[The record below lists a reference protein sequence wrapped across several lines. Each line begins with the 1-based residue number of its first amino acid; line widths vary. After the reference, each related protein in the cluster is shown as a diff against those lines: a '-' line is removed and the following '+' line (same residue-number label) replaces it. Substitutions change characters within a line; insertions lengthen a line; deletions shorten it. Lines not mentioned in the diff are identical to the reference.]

1 MHPARPFAWTDASE
15 ILDFVRATGFT
26 RIFAQTPKGPR
37 VAHVPVLV
45 REGPVLHFHL
55 ANGNA
60 LVPHI
65 DGATALAL
73 VEGPNAYLSANWYA
87 DVAGAVPSWDYLAA
101 ELEGPVRRLDRDAL
115 VALVD
120 DLADHLE
127 PKVGE
132 NWTRAKMDPKRFEAL
147 LGGIKAFELRIED
160 MRGTRKLSQ
169 NKPADEAARVMAGM
183 DANGGQAMTALMRAA
198 RA

>member
-1 MHPARPFAWTDASE
+1 MHPARPFAWTNASE
-15 ILDFVRATGFT
+15 ILDFVRGVGFT

-60 LVPHI
+60 LTRHI
-65 DGATALAL
+65 EGATALAL
-73 VEGPNAYLSANWYA
+73 VEGPNAYLSASWYA
-87 DVAGAVPSWDYLAA
+87 DVATTVPSWNYVAA
-101 ELEGPVRRLDRDAL
+101 ELEGPVRRLDRNAL

-120 DLADHLE
+120 DLALHLE

-132 NWTRAKMDPKRFEAL
+132 SWTRAKMDPEAFVGL
-147 LGGIKAFELRIED
+147 LRGITAFEMRVETV
-160 MRGTRKLSQ
+160 RGTRKLSQ